1 MDTKKLYKQHARLKK
16 LFFKTRRKK
25 EGMEFKMAD
34 ITARMLGI
42 MNAIKQKQEEALS
55 GEKI

>member
-1 MDTKKLYKQHARLKK
+1 
-16 LFFKTRRKK
+16 
-25 EGMEFKMAD
+25 MEFKMAD